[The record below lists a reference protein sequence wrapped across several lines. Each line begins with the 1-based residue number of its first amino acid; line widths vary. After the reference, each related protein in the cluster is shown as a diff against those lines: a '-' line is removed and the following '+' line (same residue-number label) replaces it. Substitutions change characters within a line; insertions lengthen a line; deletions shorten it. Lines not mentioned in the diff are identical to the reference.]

1 MLSLYIIN
9 QDFNKK
15 LYNIDNRVMDI
26 SNNKSCRPLV
36 GLLIKLGDIKYI
48 APLSSPKEKHEK
60 MKNNIDFF

>member
-26 SNNKSCRPLV
+26 SNNKSCRPFV
-36 GLLIKLGDIKYI
+36 GILIKLGDIKYI

-60 MKNNIDFF
+60 QY